1 MTTTRTPGADLSRL
15 RLGTAPDS
23 WGVWFPDDPHQ
34 VPWQRFLDEV
44 VEGATAG
51 SSSVPTATC
60 PPTPGSCRTSWAGAG
75 SSSPAGRSS
84 PGCTAA
90 QRPTSRRS
98 RTAAPRPACSA
109 PSGARYLVLLPEQY
123 TDMHSGSALEPG
135 ELEPA
140 QWKDLVTGMSRLGK
154 VLQEESGI
162 QLVFHPH
169 ADSHVD
175 TQPRVERL
183 LQDTDPGTVSLC
195 LDTGHISYCGGDNLE
210 IIRAFPD
217 RIGYVH
223 LKQVDPEVVRR
234 VREESL
240 SFADAV
246 RLGAMVEPPTGIP
259 AMEPL
264 LEELGRL
271 DADLFA
277 IVEQDL
283 YPCEPDS
290 PCRWRRAPAPTSTA
304 AGSVPRPDVDDVTPS
319 GRPGAPPSPRQKEGI
334 MKPSLSRKRPTMLV
348 ATTAV
353 LAAGL
358 AACSSGG
365 APRTSSGDSGAA
377 GGGGNSGYTFAMIT
391 HETPGD
397 TFWDRIKA
405 GAQQASKDTG
415 STLKYSADPDA
426 PSRQSSSRTPSTPR
440 STASPPPWSPRTH
453 SSRPSRRPIDAGI
466 PVDTFNSGI
475 NFFQQAGSL
484 THFAS
489 DERLGG
495 QAVGKRA
502 AAAGATKILCTI
514 QQAGSVALEDRC
526 AGVKD
531 SFPNTVNMQ
540 VNGADDSA
548 VTSAI
553 QAKLSEDKSINWIVT
568 LGAPQALDAI
578 KAKQGAG
585 STAKIGTFDTNP
597 DAAQAVQDG
606 KIQFFVDQ
614 QPYLQGY
621 MAITQL
627 YLFKKNG
634 NILGGGKAVLTGPS
648 FVDKSN
654 IAQILPFVKR
664 NTR

>member
-1 MTTTRTPGADLSRL
+1 MIP
-15 RLGTAPDS
+15 
-23 WGVWFPDDPHQ
+23 
-34 VPWQRFLDEV
+34 
-44 VEGATAG
+44 
-51 SSSVPTATC
+51 
-60 PPTPGSCRTSWAGAG
+60 
-75 SSSPAGRSS
+75 
-84 PGCTAA
+84 
-90 QRPTSRRS
+90 S
-98 RTAAPRPACSA
+98 RTR
-109 PSGARYLVLLPEQY
+109 
-123 TDMHSGSALEPG
+123 
-135 ELEPA
+135 
-140 QWKDLVTGMSRLGK
+140 K
-154 VLQEESGI
+154 
-162 QLVFHPH
+162 
-169 ADSHVD
+169 
-175 TQPRVERL
+175 
-183 LQDTDPGTVSLC
+183 
-195 LDTGHISYCGGDNLE
+195 
-210 IIRAFPD
+210 
-217 RIGYVH
+217 
-223 LKQVDPEVVRR
+223 
-234 VREESL
+234 
-240 SFADAV
+240 
-246 RLGAMVEPPTGIP
+246 
-259 AMEPL
+259 
-264 LEELGRL
+264 
-271 DADLFA
+271 
-277 IVEQDL
+277 
-283 YPCEPDS
+283 
-290 PCRWRRAPAPTSTA
+290 
-304 AGSVPRPDVDDVTPS
+304 SV
-319 GRPGAPPSPRQKEGI
+319 
-334 MKPSLSRKRPTMLV
+334 
-348 ATTAV
+348 TTAV
-353 LAAGL
+353 GIAAAASLAL

-365 APRTSSGDSGAA
+365 APSTTSTGGGG

-405 GAQQASKDTG
+405 GAQQAAKDTG
-415 STLKYSADPDA
+415 ATLKYSSDPDA
-426 PSRQSSSRTPSTPR
+426 TKQAVLIQNAIDSKVDGIATTLVTPDALIPTIKK
-440 STASPPPWSPRTH
+440 AVA
-453 SSRPSRRPIDAGI
+453 AGI

-475 NFFQQAGSL
+475 DYFQQAGAL

-489 DERLGG
+489 NEKLGG
-495 QAVGKRA
+495 QQAGKKA

-585 STAKIGTFDTNP
+585 SNAKIGTFDTNP